1 MKELHSILVAAV
13 LALVWTQPALAVDDD
28 LAKRIAACT
37 HEQDDARR
45 LACFDRAA
53 APDAREETTSA
64 AEKVDATQT
73 FGLHGS
79 ELARNRDD
87 DDTARESA
95 APKRIS
101 AKVAGIDKRPRGELV
116 VTLDNGQVW
125 AQKEV
130 GAYFPIK
137 VGDPVTILAGTLG
150 SFRLVAGSRAT
161 AVTRVR

>member
-1 MKELHSILVAAV
+1 MNTLHSTFAAAL
-13 LALVWTQPALAVDDD
+13 LAAAATQPTLAADDD
-28 LAKRIAACT
+28 LSKRIAACT
-37 HEQDDARR
+37 REQDDARR

-53 APDAREETTSA
+53 APAATAPEVA

-73 FGLHGS
+73 FGVHGS

-87 DDTARESA
+87 GDAKDESV
-95 APKRIS
+95 PKRIT
-101 AKVAGIDKRPRGELV
+101 AKIAGIDKRPRGELV

-130 GAYFPIK
+130 GAFFPIK
-137 VGDPVTILAGTLG
+137 VGDPATILAGSLG
-150 SFRLVAGSRAT
+150 SYRLVVANRAT